1 MDKKSHPDTEAKKS
15 QTRSA
20 SHKIALDL
28 NNVQRNYMARSAGC
42 ARFAYNWA
50 LAEWDRQYK
59 AWQADNSL
67 PKPDALSISR
77 DFTITK
83 REAFPWI
90 TEVSQCSLQ
99 RAIKNLGG
107 AFDRFFKKKA
117 NYPKFHKK
125 GVRDSFYISND
136 QIEVKDKSIKFPKL
150 GWVRMRQSLRYEGK
164 IMSATVSRTA
174 DRWFVSINVET
185 TDPLTATENQ
195 GTVGVD
201 LGIRCLATLSNGKRY
216 ENPKPLARHL
226 SLLKRLSK
234 QLSRKAEG
242 SNKKNRQRAKT
253 RIARLHARIANVRKD
268 ALHKL
273 TTDLTNQF
281 GTVVI
286 EDLDVQGMLKVPY
299 MARKISDV
307 GFYNFRSMLEY
318 KSKWRGVNLIVADR
332 DFPSSQLC
340 SSCGFVNKDLLL
352 SKKRWKCPNCGKF
365 HDRDLNAA
373 INLKNCAARFTAT
386 ARGGI

>member
-1 MDKKSHPDTEAKKS
+1 MVKKSRIGTEAKAGE
-15 QTRSA
+15 TRSV
-20 SHKIALDL
+20 SHLIALDL
-28 NNVQRNYMARSAGC
+28 NNVQRNYMARAAGC

-50 LAEWDRQYK
+50 LARWEEQYK

-67 PKPDALSISR
+67 PKPDALELDRLFNSIKR
-77 DFTITK
+77 DK
-83 REAFPWI
+83 FPWI

-99 RAIKNLGG
+99 RAIKNLGV
-107 AFDRFFKKKA
+107 AFDRFFKNKA

-125 GVRDSFYISND
+125 GTRDSFYISNE
-136 QIEVKDKSIKFPKL
+136 QIEIKDKSIRIPKL
-150 GWVRMRQSLRYEGK
+150 GWVRMRQSLRYTGK

-174 DRWFVSINVET
+174 DRCFVSINIET
-185 TDPLTATENQ
+185 SDPLTVTENQ

-201 LGIRCLATLSNGKRY
+201 LGVRWLATISNGKRY
-216 ENPKPLARHL
+216 ENPKPLTRHL
-226 SLLKRLSK
+226 RLLKRLSR
-234 QLSRKAEG
+234 QLSHKVKG
-242 SNKKNRQRAKT
+242 GKNWKRAKM
-253 RIARLHARIANVRKD
+253 RIARLHARIANVRKA
-268 ALHKL
+268 ALHEL
-273 TTDLTNQF
+273 TTDLTRQF

-307 GFYNFRSMLEY
+307 GFYSFRSMLEY

-352 SKKRWKCPNCGKF
+352 SKKRWKCPNCGRF

-386 ARGGI
+386 AR

>member
-1 MDKKSHPDTEAKKS
+1 MAKKSCPDTKAKKS
-15 QTRSA
+15 QTRSV
-20 SHKIALDL
+20 SHKIALNP
-28 NNVQRNYMARSAGC
+28 NNVQRNYMARAAGC

-83 REAFPWI
+83 RIAFPWI
-90 TEVSQCSLQ
+90 LEVPQCSLYQ
-99 RAIKNLGG
+99 SIRNLGK
-107 AFDRFFKKKA
+107 AFDRFYKKVSS
-117 NYPKFHKK
+117 YPKFHKK
-125 GVRDSFYISND
+125 GARDSFYIANSEFAVD
-136 QIEVKDKSIKFPKL
+136 GDRIRIPKL
-150 GWVRMRQSLRYEGK
+150 GWVRMFQSLRYEGK

-185 TDPLTATENQ
+185 TDPLTVTENQ

-216 ENPKPLARHL
+216 ENPRPLEN
-226 SLLKRLSK
+226 LLFRLRRLSRR
-234 QLSRKAEG
+234 LSRKVKG
-242 SNKKNRQRAKT
+242 SKNWHKAKAK
-253 RIARLHARIANVRKD
+253 IARLHARIANVRRDK
-268 ALHKL
+268 LHWL
-273 TTDLTNQF
+273 TTKLSREY
-281 GTVVI
+281 GTIVI
-286 EDLDVQGMLKVPY
+286 EDLDVKGMMSVPY

-307 GFYNFRSMLEY
+307 GFYDFRSKLTY
-318 KSKWRGVNLIVADR
+318 KTGWRGVNLIVADR

-340 SSCGFVNKDLLL
+340 SSCGFVNKDLTL
-352 SKKRWKCPNCGKF
+352 SQVEWKCPKCGQT

-373 INLKNCAARFTAT
+373 INLEKYAGRYTSYAS
-386 ARGGI
+386 

>member
-1 MDKKSHPDTEAKKS
+1 MVKKSRIDTKAKKS
-15 QTRSA
+15 ETRSV

-59 AWQADNSL
+59 AWQVDNTL
-67 PKPDALSISR
+67 PKPDWMSLNKELNSIKR
-77 DFTITK
+77 DK
-83 REAFPWI
+83 FPWML
-90 TEVSQCSLQ
+90 EVTKCAPE
-99 RAIKNLGG
+99 RAIKNLGV
-107 AFDRFFKKKA
+107 AFDRFYKKVS

-125 GVRDSFYISND
+125 GVRDSFYIGNSEFVVD
-136 QIEVKDKSIKFPKL
+136 GDRIRIPKL
-150 GWVRMRQSLRYEGK
+150 GWVRMFQSLRYEGK

-185 TDPLTATENQ
+185 NDPLTATENQ

-216 ENPKPLARHL
+216 ENPRPLEN
-226 SLLKRLSK
+226 LLFRLRRLSRR
-234 QLSRKAEG
+234 LSRKVKG
-242 SNKKNRQRAKT
+242 SKNWYKAKAK
-253 RIARLHARIANVRKD
+253 IARLHARIANVRRDK
-268 ALHKL
+268 LHWL
-273 TTDLTNQF
+273 TTKLSREYK
-281 GTVVI
+281 TVVI
-286 EDLDVQGMLKVPY
+286 EDLDVKGMMSVPY

-307 GFYNFRSMLEY
+307 GFYDFRSKLTY
-318 KSKWRGVNLIVADR
+318 KTGWRGVNLIVADR

-340 SSCGFVNKDLLL
+340 SSCGYLHKDLTL
-352 SKKRWKCPNCGKF
+352 SQTEWKCPNCGQT

-373 INLKNCAARFTAT
+373 INLERYAGRYTAY
-386 ARGGI
+386 AS

>member
-1 MDKKSHPDTEAKKS
+1 MDKKLRPDTRAKKS
-15 QTRSA
+15 ETRSV
-20 SHKIALDL
+20 SHLIALDL

-50 LAEWDRQYK
+50 LAEWDRQYT

-67 PKPDALSISR
+67 PKPNALELDRLFNSIKR
-77 DFTITK
+77 DK
-83 REAFPWI
+83 FPWI

-107 AFDRFFKKKA
+107 AFDRFFKNKA

-136 QIEVKDKSIKFPKL
+136 QIEVKDKSIKIPKL
-150 GWVRMRQSLRYEGK
+150 GWVRLFQSLRYTGK

-185 TDPLTATENQ
+185 TDPLSVTENQ

-201 LGIRCLATLSNGKRY
+201 LGVRCLATLSNGKRY
-216 ENPKPLARHL
+216 ENPKPLEN
-226 SLLKRLSK
+226 LLFRLRRLSRR
-234 QLSRKAEG
+234 LSRKVKG
-242 SNKKNRQRAKT
+242 SKNWHKAKAK
-253 RIARLHARIANVRKD
+253 IARLHARIANVRRDK
-268 ALHKL
+268 LHWL
-273 TTDLTNQF
+273 TTKLAREY
-281 GTVVI
+281 GTIVI
-286 EDLDVQGMLKVPY
+286 EDLDVSGMLKTTY
-299 MARKISDV
+299 LARKISDV
-307 GFYNFRSMLEY
+307 GFYSFRSKLTY
-318 KSKWRGVNLIVADR
+318 KTGWRGVNLIVADR

-340 SSCGFVNKDLLL
+340 SYCGYVHKDLTL
-352 SKKRWKCPNCGKF
+352 SQTEWKCPKCGQT

-373 INLKNCAARFTAT
+373 INLERYAGRYTAY
-386 ARGGI
+386 AS